1 MKRLLAVILL
11 ACMALSFAS
20 CSAPKPDKAA
30 EKYVKALVNGDIKA
44 MSKYSAVKSK
54 DLFDVMIEKMM
65 KESEM
70 KKSEVFE
77 NISDATGEKIKS
89 FNDYCKILK
98 KSAKEDLEDE
108 YGKKY
113 KIKVSAVASE
123 ILEEDIKYARLTAIS
138 KVYDSTGVIVSDEIN
153 FSKIKECR
161 NVTVSAYFYEA
172 KNDFYSDVE
181 TFNFLMARIGN
192 KWYVLDNP
200 AVLIGTFGSDEGI
213 G

>member
-1 MKRLLAVILL
+1 MKRLLAIILL

-20 CSAPKPDKAA
+20 CSAPKPDKTA

-54 DLFDVMIEKMM
+54 DIFNIMVEKMM
-65 KESEM
+65 KENEM

-77 NISDATGEKIKS
+77 TISEATDEKIKS
-89 FNDYCKILK
+89 FNDYCKVLK
-98 KSAKEDLEDE
+98 KSAKEDLEDA

-138 KVYDSTGVIVSDEIN
+138 KAYDSTGVIVSDEIN

-161 NVTVSAYFYEA
+161 NVTVSVYFYEA
-172 KNDFYSDVE
+172 KTDYYTDVE
-181 TFNFLMARIGN
+181 NFDFLMARIGN

-200 AVLIGTFGSDEGI
+200 TALIGNFGISEG
-213 G
+213 